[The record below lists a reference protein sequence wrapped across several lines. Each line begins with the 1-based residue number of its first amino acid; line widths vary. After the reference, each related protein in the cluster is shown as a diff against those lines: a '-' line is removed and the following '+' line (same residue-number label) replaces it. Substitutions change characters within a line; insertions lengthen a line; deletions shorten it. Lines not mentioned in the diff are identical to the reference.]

1 VARPL
6 RKKAGARHQRDCTA
20 DAQRSKFTVGAQRD
34 DVGLDQNR
42 SRVHQALPG
51 QWKGSSDPNAP
62 SEIVDTMAEEA
73 PRADSVAVGDE
84 SQIGVTAEDSVNEQ
98 EIARRREIVRQFFN
112 DFWVS
117 AEDKPRTFA
126 ERLDRAEGH
135 INERLA
141 ARGETWQLD
150 AASRKQFGLPPPKIR
165 LD

>member
-1 VARPL
+1 MSGWTKIGVEFI
-6 RKKAGARHQRDCTA
+6 K
-20 DAQRSKFTVGAQRD
+20 
-34 DVGLDQNR
+34 
-42 SRVHQALPG
+42 ALPH

-62 SEIVDTMAEEA
+62 SEIMNTMAEEA

-84 SQIGVTAEDSVNEQ
+84 SQISIKTGALPNQQ

-117 AEDKPRTFA
+117 AEDKPGTFA

-150 AASRKQFGLPPPKIR
+150 AANPFR
-165 LD
+165 LMLE

>member
-1 VARPL
+1 MSGWIKIGVEFI
-6 RKKAGARHQRDCTA
+6 KAL
-20 DAQRSKFTVGAQRD
+20 S
-34 DVGLDQNR
+34 
-42 SRVHQALPG
+42 G

>member
-1 VARPL
+1 MSGWIKIGVEFI
-6 RKKAGARHQRDCTA
+6 K
-20 DAQRSKFTVGAQRD
+20 
-34 DVGLDQNR
+34 
-42 SRVHQALPG
+42 ALPG

-73 PRADSVAVGDE
+73 PRADSIAVRPE
-84 SQIGVTAEDSVNEQ
+84 SQISTTAEASPNQQ
-98 EIARRREIVRQFFN
+98 EIERRREIVRQFFN

-117 AEDKPRTFA
+117 AEDKPSTFA
-126 ERLDRAEGH
+126 ERLNRAEGH

-150 AASRKQFGLPPPKIR
+150 AASRKRLGLPPPKIR

>member
-1 VARPL
+1 MWTMSGWIKIIVEFIKELA
-6 RKKAGARHQRDCTA
+6 
-20 DAQRSKFTVGAQRD
+20 
-34 DVGLDQNR
+34 
-42 SRVHQALPG
+42 G
-51 QWKGSSDPNAP
+51 QWKGSSAPNAP
-62 SEIVDTMAEEA
+62 SETVDTMAEEE
-73 PRADSVAVGDE
+73 PVADSVVVRPE
-84 SQIGVTAEDSVNEQ
+84 SYQIDITSEASPNKQ

-165 LD
+165 LDLILE

>member
-1 VARPL
+1 VTMSDWIKIGVELIR
-6 RKKAGARHQRDCTA
+6 
-20 DAQRSKFTVGAQRD
+20 
-34 DVGLDQNR
+34 
-42 SRVHQALPG
+42 ALAG

-62 SEIVDTMAEEA
+62 SEIVNTMAEEA

-84 SQIGVTAEDSVNEQ
+84 SQIGVTSEASENQQ

-112 DFWVS
+112 DFWRS
-117 AEDKPRTFA
+117 TDDKPSTFA
-126 ERLDRAEGH
+126 ERLNRAKGH

-150 AASRKQFGLPPPKIR
+150 AASRKQLGLPPAKIR

>member
-1 VARPL
+1 M
-6 RKKAGARHQRDCTA
+6 
-20 DAQRSKFTVGAQRD
+20 
-34 DVGLDQNR
+34 N
-42 SRVHQALPG
+42 
-51 QWKGSSDPNAP
+51 
-62 SEIVDTMAEEA
+62 TMAEEA

-84 SQIGVTAEDSVNEQ
+84 SQIGVTSEASENQQ

-150 AASRKQFGLPPPKIR
+150 ATTRKQLGLPPPKTV
-165 LD
+165 